1 MAGEQSLPR
10 TQVQERQ
17 ADAMWKHLAGEISS
31 GPFVEHQQPG
41 KQTRDSGSWNISPG
55 PYSDNRDLLFQSMSA
70 AAAAGNMNMMNT
82 VLLPESSSHGGFF
95 GSSSELWSGV
105 EGSDRQT
112 GMPIISAGLAEFMEI
127 DAGFDSPYMSFT
139 ECLQAGL
146 QMDASDYSRSL
157 GQTAAGGAAPFDF
170 SSPLTAEER
179 AEAEAEAGAGAGAG
193 AGSGHLGDT
202 PNVPTTPVSSIS
214 SSSTEAIEDQE
225 PSRLATVAST
235 SGAKGGAA
243 VPQAPG
249 DQESLDKPSPQSKK
263 QSKPRK
269 KGQKRNREPRFAFMT
284 KSDVDHLE
292 DGYRWRKYGQKAVK
306 NSPYPRSYY
315 RCTNAKCSV
324 KKRVERSFEDPSI
337 VITTYEGQHTH
348 QSPALLRS
356 SGGEGAAAHMAE
368 RSTTANSSLPPFTQ
382 SSLGF
387 SLQMMAPRT
396 TAAASFDPGHMQQAQ
411 AQQQQQQEQ
420 ETDLQS
426 SQRHMISAVP
436 PPHPALLQQ
445 RSQPQAAAAV
455 PNPTDQGLLEDIVPS
470 GMRKLS

>member
-1 MAGEQSLPR
+1 MAGEQSLPKS
-10 TQVQERQ
+10 QVQERQ

-31 GPFVEHQQPG
+31 GPFVEHPTEHG
-41 KQTRDSGSWNISPG
+41 KQTRDSGSWNINPS
-55 PYSDNRDLLFQSMSA
+55 PYSDNRDRDLLFQSMSA
-70 AAAAGNMNMMNT
+70 AANMNMMNT

-95 GSSSELWSGV
+95 GSSSELWSGM

-112 GMPIISAGLAEFMEI
+112 GLPMISAGLAELMEI

-139 ECLQAGL
+139 QCLQAGL
-146 QMDASDYSRSL
+146 QMDPTDYSRSL
-157 GQTAAGGAAPFDF
+157 GQTVTGSQGATPFDF

-179 AEAEAEAGAGAGAG
+179 AGAG
-193 AGSGHLGDT
+193 AGSGHIGDT

-225 PSRLATVAST
+225 PSPLATVAST
-235 SGAKGGAA
+235 SGAKGGET

-315 RCTNAKCSV
+315 RCTNTKCSV

-356 SGGEGAAAHMAE
+356 SGGGEASHIAE
-368 RSTTANSSLPPFTQ
+368 RSTTNSLPPFSQ
-382 SSLGF
+382 SPLNF
-387 SLQMMAPRT
+387 PLQMMAPRT
-396 TAAASFDPGHMQQAQ
+396 TGAAASFDHHI
-411 AQQQQQQEQ
+411 QQQQQQQQDQ
-420 ETDLQS
+420 ETDLQT

-445 RSQPQAAAAV
+445 RSQPQTSAAV
-455 PNPTDQGLLEDIVPS
+455 PNSIDHGLLEDIVPS

>member
-1 MAGEQSLPR
+1 MAGEQSIPK

-17 ADAMWKHLAGEISS
+17 DAMWKHLAGEISS
-31 GPFVEHQQPG
+31 GPFVEHQPG
-41 KQTRDSGSWNISPG
+41 KQTRDSGSWNINPA
-55 PYSDNRDLLFQSMSA
+55 PYTDNRDLLFQSMSA
-70 AAAAGNMNMMNT
+70 AANMNMMNT
-82 VLLPESSSHGGFF
+82 VLLPESSSHSGFF

-112 GMPIISAGLAEFMEI
+112 GLPMISAGLAEFMEI

-146 QMDASDYSRSL
+146 QMDAVDYSRSL
-157 GQTAAGGAAPFDF
+157 GQTAAGPQGAAPFDF
-170 SSPLTAEER
+170 SCPLTAEER
-179 AEAEAEAGAGAGAG
+179 AGAG
-193 AGSGHLGDT
+193 AGSGHIGDT

-225 PSRLATVAST
+225 PSRLGTVAST
-235 SGAKGGAA
+235 SGAKGGPA
-243 VPQAPG
+243 VPQAPE

-263 QSKPRK
+263 LNKPRK

-356 SGGEGAAAHMAE
+356 SGGEASHIAE
-368 RSTTANSSLPPFTQ
+368 RNTTNSLPPFTQ
-382 SSLGF
+382 PPLSF

-396 TAAASFDPGHMQQAQ
+396 TAAASFDHHMQ
-411 AQQQQQQEQ
+411 QQQQQQEQ
-420 ETDLQS
+420 ETDLQA

-445 RSQPQAAAAV
+445 RSQTQTAAAV
-455 PNPTDQGLLEDIVPS
+455 PNPTDHGLLEDIVPS

>member
-1 MAGEQSLPR
+1 MAGEQSLPK

-31 GPFVEHQQPG
+31 GPFVEHHQQPG
-41 KQTRDSGSWNISPG
+41 KQTRDSGSSWNISPG

-157 GQTAAGGAAPFDF
+157 GQTATPFDF

-179 AEAEAEAGAGAGAG
+179 AEAEAGGGG
-193 AGSGHLGDT
+193 GTGSGHLGDT

-249 DQESLDKPSPQSKK
+249 DQESQDKPSPQSKK

-348 QSPALLRS
+348 QSPALLRN
-356 SGGEGAAAHMAE
+356 SGGEGAGAHMAE
-368 RSTTANSSLPPFTQ
+368 RSSTTNSSLPPFTQ
-382 SSLGF
+382 SSLAF

-396 TAAASFDPGHMQQAQ
+396 SGAASFDPHIQQ

-445 RSQPQAAAAV
+445 RSQPQTAAAV